1 MAHAHHHHQGF
12 AEPNRIFALAV
23 LLNVGYVI
31 AEATYG
37 ILADSLALLADA
49 GHNLSDVMGLLIAWG
64 GSALSRKVASSR
76 HTYGFG
82 RATIIAALANAV
94 ILLIVVGAIAWEA
107 IGRFSAP
114 VTVASGTVIAVA
126 AVGVIVNLGTAAL
139 FFRQRHD
146 DLNYRGAFLHMAAD
160 AAVSLAV
167 VASGVALAVTG
178 ALWIDPAMSLGVAV
192 VIALTTWGLFR
203 ESFSLALD
211 GVPAAI
217 DTASVREWLLS
228 LDPVLDVHDLH
239 IWALST
245 TETAL
250 TAHLVK
256 ADESRDHELL
266 ERINR
271 GLCDRFSVTHVT
283 IQLEAAGARFD
294 CDLAERCQ
302 PG

>member
-1 MAHAHHHHQGF
+1 MDHHHHPPIR
-12 AEPNRIFALAV
+12 PNRIFALAV
-23 LLNVGYVI
+23 VLNLGFVI
-31 AEATYG
+31 AEATFG

-64 GSALSRKVASSR
+64 GSALAQRTASSR

-82 RATIIAALANAV
+82 RASIIAALANA
-94 ILLIVVGAIAWEA
+94 LLLMVAVGAIAWEA

-114 VTVASGTVIAVA
+114 VEVAGLTVVIVA
-126 AVGVIVNLGTAAL
+126 AIGVAVNLGTAAL
-139 FFRQRHD
+139 FFSGRHR
-146 DLNYRGAFLHMAAD
+146 DLNFRGAFLHMAAD

-167 VASGVALAVTG
+167 VVSGLALAWTG
-178 ALWIDPAMSLGVAV
+178 ALWIDPAMSLGIAV

-203 ESFSLALD
+203 ESLSLAMD

-217 DTASVREWLLS
+217 DSAAVRSWLTS
-228 LDPVLDVHDLH
+228 LAEVEDVHDLH

-250 TAHLVK
+250 TAHLVTR
-256 ADESRDHELL
+256 ADTRDHELL

-271 GLCDRFSVTHVT
+271 ELHRRFGVTHVT
-283 IQLEAAGARFD
+283 IQLEAAGARFA

-302 PG
+302 PN

>member
-1 MAHAHHHHQGF
+1 MGHRHRHA
-12 AEPNRIFALAV
+12 PVRLNRIFALAV
-23 LLNVGYVI
+23 VLNLGFVI
-31 AEATYG
+31 AEATFG

-64 GSALSRKVASSR
+64 GSALGQKAASTR

-82 RATIIAALANAV
+82 RASIIAALANA
-94 ILLIVVGAIAWEA
+94 LLLMVAVGAIAWEA

-114 VTVASGTVIAVA
+114 VEVAGMTVVIVA
-126 AVGVIVNLGTAAL
+126 AIGVAINLGTAAL
-139 FFRQRHD
+139 FFSGRHR
-146 DLNYRGAFLHMAAD
+146 DLNFRGAFLHMAAD

-167 VASGVALAVTG
+167 VVSGLAMAFTG
-178 ALWIDPAMSLGVAV
+178 APWIDPAMSLCVAV

-203 ESFSLALD
+203 ESLSLAMD
-211 GVPAAI
+211 GVPEAI
-217 DTASVREWLLS
+217 DTAAVRSWLAS
-228 LDPVLDVHDLH
+228 LAEVEDVHDLH

-250 TAHLVK
+250 TAHLVTRG
-256 ADESRDHELL
+256 DTRDHALL
-266 ERINR
+266 DRINHEL
-271 GLCDRFSVTHVT
+271 GQRFGVTHVT
-283 IQLEAAGARFD
+283 IQLEAADARFA